1 MKELLQTILEPMLDY
16 PDALNIEVH
25 ETKHHTTLKVNVHDD
40 DMGRVIGKRGRVI
53 KAVRTVM
60 SNANLTN
67 TKKVFVELD

>member
-16 PDALNIEVH
+16 PDALDIEVH
-25 ETKHHTTLKVNVHDD
+25 ETKYNMTLKVNVHED

-60 SNANLTN
+60 SNANLTRA
-67 TKKVFVELD
+67 KKVFVEVD